1 MARKNLLTGLIETKL
16 PAGNSVSDGRSQGS
30 SDSVAA
36 IVRQG
41 AIGAVSRSI
50 AELKQQVIQAEDLK
64 QKLADG
70 QAIVELDPS
79 ALHPAFLND
88 RLGVAD
94 DDETSLLESIKA
106 NGQQVPILVRPH
118 PDRGGEYQIAYGH
131 RRVRS
136 AKALGIRVRAV
147 VRPLSDAEL
156 IVAQGTEN
164 SARADLSF
172 IERALF
178 AYRLEETGFSRDVIM
193 AALSI
198 DKTVLSKLI
207 AVPSRLPAK
216 LIESIGRAAAV
227 GRDRW
232 LELAAA
238 LTERANK
245 IDLEELTQSAR
256 FMAADSDQRFE
267 LVARELTTVL
277 KAKISRPPIKRVLD
291 EGGHVIAK
299 LDEKPKALV
308 ITVSGKP
315 APGLLEFVATR
326 LPSLLKEFGQSEPAK
341 S

>member
-1 MARKNLLTGLIETKL
+1 MARKNLLTGLIDAKL
-16 PAGNSVSDGRSQGS
+16 PAGNSGGDDKSQGS
-30 SDSVAA
+30 SESAAA

-41 AIGAVSRSI
+41 AIGAISRSI
-50 AELKQQVIQAEDLK
+50 AELKQQVIHAEGLK

-70 QAIVELDPS
+70 QAIVELDPD

-94 DDETSLLESIKA
+94 GDEASLLESIKA

-118 PDRGGEYQIAYGH
+118 PDRPDEYQIAYGH
-131 RRVRS
+131 RRVRG
-136 AKALGIRVRAV
+136 ARALGIKVRAV
-147 VRPLSDAEL
+147 VKPLSDAEL

-178 AYRLEETGFSRDVIM
+178 AYRLEEKGFSRDVIM
-193 AALSI
+193 AALSV

-207 AVPSRLPAK
+207 SVPSRLPAR
-216 LIESIGRAAAV
+216 LIEAIGRAPAV

-232 LELAAA
+232 LELVALLTDAAHS
-238 LTERANK
+238 

-256 FMAADSDQRFE
+256 FAGSDTDQRFE
-267 LVARELTTVL
+267 LVMSELTAVRRSKTTR
-277 KAKISRPPIKRVLD
+277 SQIKRVLD
-291 EGGHVIAK
+291 DRGQVIAK

-315 APGLLEFVATR
+315 APGLSEFIANR
-326 LPSLLKEFGQSEPAK
+326 LPSLLKEFGRSGSAEL
-341 S
+341 

>member
-1 MARKNLLTGLIETKL
+1 MARKNLLAGLIETKL
-16 PAGNSVSDGRSQGS
+16 PAGNSVNGGKLQGS
-30 SDSVAA
+30 SESIAP

-41 AIGAVSRSI
+41 AIGVVSRSI
-50 AELKQQVIQAEDLK
+50 AELKQQAILAEDLK
-64 QKLADG
+64 QKLAGG

-88 RLGVAD
+88 RLGVVD
-94 DDETSLLESIKA
+94 DDETLLLESIKA

-118 PDRGGEYQIAYGH
+118 PERDGEYQIAYGH

-193 AALSI
+193 AALSV

-216 LIESIGRAAAV
+216 LIESIGRAPTV

-238 LTERANK
+238 LTERTNK

-256 FMAADSDQRFE
+256 FMDAGSDQRFD
-267 LVARELTTVL
+267 LVARELTTVQ
-277 KAKISRPPIKRVLD
+277 KSKMSTPPIKLVLD
-291 EGGHVIAK
+291 EDGHVIAK

-315 APGLLEFVATR
+315 APGLIEFVATR
-326 LPSLLKEFGQSEPAK
+326 LPSLLKEFGQSGPTK